1 MNYRGQVDSGE
12 LYHPYTE
19 LIGKLGYLFLKQYS
33 PQKLTVLRKRLIA
46 LSKRLSDGSLVAS
59 YSGAYGY
66 RKEVF
71 PQEWFGKP
79 NQIMFERLSV
89 AAPQEID
96 SLLRQLYGDYTQ
108 LPPLSQRASHVDIEK
123 TKIENAELRKEERG
137 RRKT

>member
-1 MNYRGQVDSGE
+1 MS
-12 LYHPYTE
+12 YTE

-66 RKEVF
+66 QKEVF
-71 PQEWFGKP
+71 PQEWFGKS
-79 NQIMFERLSV
+79 NKIMFECFSV
-89 AAPQEID
+89 AAPQKSD
-96 SLLRQLYGDYTQ
+96 LLLRQLYGDYEQ
-108 LPPLSQRASHVDIEK
+108 LPPLPQRASHVDIEK
-123 TKIENAELRKEERG
+123 TKIENVELHKKERG